1 MKRSVIRKLGRLVPP
16 KFRERA
22 KRYYLAQSLE
32 AVTNRFTLT
41 ESASEVNCRVDDAF
55 SFSAPIESK
64 SDLAHYATSFEGR
77 AEFAALS
84 RAAAEQGGV
93 LFDVGAHCGL
103 ISALWCTAQN
113 GNRSFCFEPSPVLVQ
128 RLGEIRQLNRLDSRM
143 EINQV
148 AIGEAP
154 GTMSMLIDSVGGFV
168 QSQHFNHTMWSAP
181 RSIDVT
187 IESIESA
194 SARLE
199 VVPDFIKMDIEGF
212 EYEAIK
218 GSVSFLTAHRPTLF
232 LELHLN
238 YLDQR
243 KLSAKGVVELLR
255 QCGYSFFTYQGAEL
269 AAEDVYGTP
278 LSIHHVVAK

>member
-84 RAAAEQGGV
+84 RAAAEQGGI

-103 ISALWCTAQN
+103 ISALCWY
-113 GNRSFCFEPSPVLVQ
+113 PLVRGMQ
-128 RLGEIRQLNRLDSRM
+128 
-143 EINQV
+143 
-148 AIGEAP
+148 
-154 GTMSMLIDSVGGFV
+154 
-168 QSQHFNHTMWSAP
+168 
-181 RSIDVT
+181 RSIDRMMFATASIADGDFDVT
-187 IESIESA
+187 
-194 SARLE
+194 
-199 VVPDFIKMDIEGF
+199 
-212 EYEAIK
+212 
-218 GSVSFLTAHRPTLF
+218 
-232 LELHLN
+232 
-238 YLDQR
+238 LDVR
-243 KLSAKGVVELLR
+243 RTDEIGL
-255 QCGYSFFTYQGAEL
+255 L
-269 AAEDVYGTP
+269 AA
-278 LSIHHVVAK
+278 SIARMSSRLQTR